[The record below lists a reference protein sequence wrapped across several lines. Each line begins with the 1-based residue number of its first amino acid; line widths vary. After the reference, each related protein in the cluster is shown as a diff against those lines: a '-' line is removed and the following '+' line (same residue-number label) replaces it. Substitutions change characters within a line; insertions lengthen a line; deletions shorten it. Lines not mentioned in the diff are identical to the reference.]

1 MKKWM
6 MISSIFIGC
15 ILIFIFTLTLVNKRN
30 SIDDLMTQLEKSINS
45 NEIKS
50 MVNLYP
56 DYYQNTVSDIL
67 SQDRLNEFN
76 NKIGKIKIHI
86 INQTDYDL
94 SQAKNEQNRIDS
106 NYGINLEIEDY
117 QIVIINV
124 ANDVGSVL
132 EQTQLEVIKIRGEY
146 YLYAEYYL
154 GDLIQCF
161 VK

>member
-1 MKKWM
+1 M

-15 ILIFIFTLTLVNKRN
+15 ISIFIFTLTLVNKRN
-30 SIDDLMTQLEKSINS
+30 SIDDLMAQLEKSINS

-67 SQDRLNEFN
+67 SQDRLNQFN

-94 SQAKNEQNRIDS
+94 S
-106 NYGINLEIEDY
+106 
-117 QIVIINV
+117 
-124 ANDVGSVL
+124 
-132 EQTQLEVIKIRGEY
+132 
-146 YLYAEYYL
+146 
-154 GDLIQCF
+154 
-161 VK
+161 